1 MNWSK
6 SLLVVA
12 ASMFVLTSI
21 GAMVLD
27 DSPIEKIMEQGF
39 KKGGLRQQID
49 NEVKKDS
56 PNWPDVEKKA
66 NELKKLCDALCKEKP
81 PRGEAASW
89 KNLTEALAKNTKSLS
104 DAAGRKDQANAKSF
118 IAKIN
123 NSCKECHNRHQPE

>member
-1 MNWSK
+1 MTWSK
-6 SLLVVA
+6 TLLVVA
-12 ASMFVLTSI
+12 ASMFVLSGI
-21 GAMVLD
+21 GAAVPGD
-27 DSPIEKIMEQGF
+27 GIEGIMEKGF

-49 NEVKKDS
+49 NEIKKDS

-66 NELKKLCDALCKEKP
+66 GELKKLCDALCKEKP
-81 PRGEAASW
+81 PRGEADSW
-89 KNLTEALAKNTKSLS
+89 KNLTEALTKNTKSLS

>member
-6 SLLVVA
+6 NLLVVA
-12 ASMFVLTSI
+12 AGMFVLTGI
-21 GAMVLD
+21 GAAALND
-27 DSPIEKIMEQGF
+27 GIEAIMEKGF

-49 NEVKKDS
+49 NEVMKDS

-66 NELKKLCDALCKEKP
+66 GELKKLCDALCKEKP
-81 PRGEAASW
+81 PRGEADSW
-89 KNLTEALAKNTKSLS
+89 KNLTEALTKNTKSLS

-118 IAKIN
+118 ITKIN